1 MLTTTGVAGS
11 LNRNVPRGR
20 EGGPRVF
27 VSMDDDRIGQR
38 LIRAGLITE
47 DQLEFAIGEKG
58 RSEERLGSVMR
69 RLSLITEETLTQILA
84 ESAGIEY
91 LNLRQESIDPKVIET
106 IPEAYARQKKLFPVS
121 TDDGSI
127 TVAMADPLDVSTV
140 DGVGRMTAR
149 FVKVV
154 SSSEFDILS
163 SIDRY
168 YSAGSEGAQLEQLL
182 AEASKQADEGGTT
195 EGREDLAMVA
205 PIIKLIDMIILDAVS
220 KRSTDIHFEPEKNL
234 LRVRFRIDG
243 VLHQGAY
250 IPKKLERAVNSRI
263 KIMGNLNISE
273 SRLPQDGKAT
283 VEIYGKPI
291 DLRIATF
298 PTLFGENVVLRVLNK
313 EQLTIGL
320 ETLGF
325 SEGNLNR
332 LVEAIEHPNG
342 IVLVTGPTGSGKTTT
357 LYAALLRI
365 STPERKIIT
374 LEDPVEY
381 ELPLIRQS
389 QINIRAGLT
398 YATGLRAILRQD
410 PDTVLVG
417 EMRDHETV
425 DTAIRAALTGLLVFS
440 TLHTNDAASTVP
452 RLLNMGVEPYLVA
465 SSVVGIVAQR
475 LVRRICEF
483 CREPSAPDP
492 RLAKRMTIPE
502 GDFFKGAGC
511 NNCDNTG
518 YRGRVAISE
527 VLLMNEAIRK
537 AIMDQA
543 TASEI
548 RQLAGEAGM
557 TTMFEDGLQRAAEG
571 LTTLDEV
578 ARAV

>member
-69 RLSLITEETLTQILA
+69 RLSLITEEALTQILA

-250 IPKKLERAVNSRI
+250 IPKKLGVLG
-263 KIMGNLNISE
+263 KICG
-273 SRLPQDGKAT
+273 
-283 VEIYGKPI
+283 
-291 DLRIATF
+291 
-298 PTLFGENVVLRVLNK
+298 
-313 EQLTIGL
+313 
-320 ETLGF
+320 
-325 SEGNLNR
+325 
-332 LVEAIEHPNG
+332 
-342 IVLVTGPTGSGKTTT
+342 
-357 LYAALLRI
+357 
-365 STPERKIIT
+365 
-374 LEDPVEY
+374 
-381 ELPLIRQS
+381 
-389 QINIRAGLT
+389 
-398 YATGLRAILRQD
+398 
-410 PDTVLVG
+410 
-417 EMRDHETV
+417 
-425 DTAIRAALTGLLVFS
+425 
-440 TLHTNDAASTVP
+440 
-452 RLLNMGVEPYLVA
+452 
-465 SSVVGIVAQR
+465 
-475 LVRRICEF
+475 
-483 CREPSAPDP
+483 
-492 RLAKRMTIPE
+492 
-502 GDFFKGAGC
+502 
-511 NNCDNTG
+511 
-518 YRGRVAISE
+518 
-527 VLLMNEAIRK
+527 
-537 AIMDQA
+537 
-543 TASEI
+543 
-548 RQLAGEAGM
+548 
-557 TTMFEDGLQRAAEG
+557 
-571 LTTLDEV
+571 
-578 ARAV
+578 